1 MLDEI
6 TKDSRFQVIN
16 ELDFCPE
23 LNELKKNDK
32 DIPGWYI
39 QQIIKLS
46 AAKVFSTSFYLTL
59 DSDILCRKP
68 FDINS
73 LMPEGKALL
82 NIETLGVY
90 LSIYKLRV
98 VFNEWL
104 IKRNRLI
111 RSARLLGYRRKWC
124 YRNQYYGETPVL
136 MHTNSVIDLLSFLSK
151 RHNSWFHCLTENLGW
166 TEYTLLFQFL
176 EMNDSLNLIYQ
187 KGDHNTLL
195 DLESSVWKSSDKYN
209 HNRDNSAKSIL
220 SNKNESVGTF
230 IAIQSYLTTD
240 KWLPS
245 EYSDLSDFYSDLEEH
260 LLNPNGTMT
269 HPERPRVSR

>member
-1 MLDEI
+1 
-6 TKDSRFQVIN
+6 
-16 ELDFCPE
+16 
-23 LNELKKNDK
+23 
-32 DIPGWYI
+32 
-39 QQIIKLS
+39 
-46 AAKVFSTSFYLTL
+46 
-59 DSDILCRKP
+59 
-68 FDINS
+68 
-73 LMPEGKALL
+73 
-82 NIETLGVY
+82 
-90 LSIYKLRV
+90 
-98 VFNEWL
+98 
-104 IKRNRLI
+104 
-111 RSARLLGYRRKWC
+111 
-124 YRNQYYGETPVL
+124 
-136 MHTNSVIDLLSFLSK
+136 MHTNSVIDLLSFLTK

-230 IAIQSYLTTD
+230 VAIQSYLTTD